1 MPKAAVKP
9 DAPVTVLSGMGP
21 QKAKALE
28 RLGITTLEDLLYHFP
43 FRYNWRQV
51 VPLREARHNETVTF
65 SGQIAGQPLSRWYG
79 RKQARHTVS
88 CIVDGV
94 PIQLVW
100 FNRNHWVDK
109 LRPGVEVQ
117 VSGKWD
123 ARRLQL
129 TCEEVI
135 FAQQQNS
142 VADTPL
148 QPVYATA
155 APLTSK
161 MLQKAV
167 RETLEMT
174 HGQIEEFIPEEIRQK
189 YRLLSREEALWAIHF
204 PSDKEALRQ
213 ARRRLAYEEVLM
225 YQLGLQLRR
234 KQLGE
239 QYRRPPRNVPAES
252 LEQFIRRLPFALT
265 EDQQKAVN
273 DILDDLKRPQPMN
286 RLLLGDVGSG
296 KTVVAAIAMFA
307 MVKAG
312 YQCAMMAPTEI
323 LAEQHG
329 KTLQRLYRDE
339 PVSVAVLTGST
350 PARRR
355 QEILAQL
362 QLGLLDILVGTHA
375 LIQED
380 IYFPRLGMVVT
391 DEQHRFGVKQRESL
405 RIKGDFPDALFMTAT
420 PIPRTLAITMY
431 GDMDLSVIRQMPS
444 GRRPV
449 RTQWVRPRQFPQ
461 VVAWIQRQVDEGYQA
476 YVICPLIEESAKM
489 DVQNAV
495 DLHARLSQQL
505 KARVGLLHG
514 RMASR
519 EKEQVMEAFYR
530 GEIDVLVST
539 SVVEV
544 GVDVPRATVMV
555 IYDAER
561 FGLAQLH
568 QLRGRVGRGEA
579 QAYCFLVADPKSPIG
594 KERMRTVV
602 EMQDGFAIA
611 EQDLRLRG
619 PGDVLG
625 LRQSGE
631 IDFRLVDLAHD
642 HNMVECARQ
651 DARWLVEERAD
662 LWCDPSTPLY
672 RRLLRL
678 GYGEVAPFD

>member
-1 MPKAAVKP
+1 MGRAAWTL
-9 DAPVTVLSGMGP
+9 DSPVTVIKGMGV
-21 QKAKALE
+21 QKAKACE
-28 RLGITTLEDLLYHFP
+28 RLGIRTLEDLLYHFP

-51 VPLREARHNETVTF
+51 LPLHEARHGETVTF
-65 SGQIAGQPLSRWYG
+65 RGQVSGQPLSRWYG
-79 RKQARHTVS
+79 RKRARHTVS

-100 FNRNHWVDK
+100 FNQNHWVDK
-109 LRPGVEVQ
+109 LRPGVVVQ

-123 ARRLQL
+123 AHRLQL
-129 TCEEVI
+129 TCEEM
-135 FAQQQNS
+135 ALEQQLRDVQEM
-142 VADTPL
+142 PL
-148 QPVYATA
+148 QPVYATVS
-155 APLTSK
+155 PLTSK
-161 MLQKAV
+161 VLQKAIW
-167 RETLEMT
+167 EALEMLK
-174 HGQIEEFIPEEIRQK
+174 GAIDEFIPADILQK
-189 YRLLSREEALWAIHF
+189 YRLLPREEAIRNIHF
-204 PSDKEALRQ
+204 PPDKEALRQ
-213 ARRRLAYEEVLM
+213 ARRRLAYEEVLV
-225 YQLGLQLRR
+225 YQFGLQLRR
-234 KQLGE
+234 KQLHE
-239 QYRRPPRNVPAES
+239 TYQRPPRSVPRAS
-252 LEQFIRRLPFALT
+252 VEQFMERLPFQLT
-265 EDQQKAVN
+265 DDQRKAVA
-273 DILDDLKRPQPMN
+273 DILADLERPQPMN

-296 KTVVAAIAMFA
+296 KTVVAAIAMLA

-312 YQCAMMAPTEI
+312 YQCALMVPTEI

-329 KTLQRLYRDE
+329 QTLQHLYRDE
-339 PVSVAVLTGST
+339 PISVAVLTGST

-355 QEILAQL
+355 QELLAQL
-362 QLGLLDILVGTHA
+362 RMGLLDVLVGTHT
-375 LIQED
+375 LIQEN
-380 IYFPRLGMVVT
+380 IQFFRLGLVVT

-405 RIKGDFPDALFMTAT
+405 RTKGEYPDALFMTAT

-444 GRRPV
+444 GRKPV
-449 RTQWVRPRQFPQ
+449 RTIWIRPRQFPQ
-461 VVAWIQRQVDEGYQA
+461 VVAWIQRQVDAGYQA

-519 EKEQVMEAFYR
+519 EKEHVMEAFHR

-568 QLRGRVGRGEA
+568 QLRGRVGRGDA
-579 QAYCFLVADPKSPIG
+579 QSYCFLVADPKTPIG
-594 KERMRTVV
+594 RERMKTVV
-602 EMQDGFAIA
+602 EMHDGFAIA

-625 LRQSGE
+625 FRQSGE

-642 HNMVECARQ
+642 HRMVECARQ
-651 DARWLVEERAD
+651 DARQIVEHPDFAGAEHN
-662 LWCDPSTPLY
+662 PLY
-672 RRLLRL
+672 RQLVRR

>member
-1 MPKAAVKP
+1 MGRAEWTL
-9 DAPVTVLSGMGP
+9 DSPVTVLKGMGA
-21 QKAKALE
+21 QRAKALA
-28 RLGITTLEDLLYHFP
+28 RLGIHTLEDLLYHFP

-51 VPLREARHNETVTF
+51 VPIHEARHGETVTLE
-65 SGQIAGQPLSRWYG
+65 GQVTGRPLTRWYG
-79 RKQARHTVS
+79 RKRARHVVS

-100 FNRNHWVDK
+100 FNQNHLVEK
-109 LRPGVEVQ
+109 LRVSTLVQ

-123 ARRLQL
+123 AHRLQL
-129 TCEEVI
+129 TCEEVVLLDQKP
-135 FAQQQNS
+135 AGL
-142 VADTPL
+142 DTPL
-148 QPVYATA
+148 QPVYATV

-161 MLQKAV
+161 MLQKAI
-167 RETLEMT
+167 REALDRLKGT
-174 HGQIEEFIPEEIRQK
+174 IEEFIPPDILRK
-189 YRLLSREEALWAIHF
+189 YRLRSREAALWDIHF
-204 PSDKEALRQ
+204 PADREALRQ
-213 ARRRLAYEEVLM
+213 ARRRLAYEEVFM

-234 KQLGE
+234 KQLHE
-239 QYRRPPRNVPAES
+239 SYHRPPRSVPLEDV
-252 LEQFIRRLPFALT
+252 EQFIEQLPFTLT
-265 EDQQKAVN
+265 DDQRKAVD
-273 DILDDLKRPQPMN
+273 DILADLTRPQPMN

-296 KTVVAAIAMFA
+296 KTVVAAIAMLA

-312 YQCAMMAPTEI
+312 YQCALMAPTEI

-329 KTLQRLYRDE
+329 KTLQRLYE
-339 PVSVAVLTGST
+339 NEAISVDVLTGST

-355 QEILAQL
+355 QEIMGQL
-362 QLGLLDILVGTHA
+362 QMGLLDVLVGTHT

-380 IYFPRLGMVVT
+380 IQFARLGMVVT

-405 RIKGDFPDALFMTAT
+405 RTKGVYPDALFMTAT

-449 RTQWVRPRQFPQ
+449 KTVWVRPKQFPQ
-461 VVAWIQRQVDEGYQA
+461 VVDWIQRQVDAGYQA

-495 DLHARLSQQL
+495 DLHARLTQQL
-505 KARVGLLHG
+505 NARVGLLHG

-530 GEIDVLVST
+530 GDVDVLVST

-568 QLRGRVGRGEA
+568 QLRGRVGRGQA
-579 QAYCFLVADPKSPIG
+579 QAYCFLVADPKTPIG
-594 KERMRTVV
+594 RERMKTVV
-602 EMQDGFAIA
+602 QMQDGFAIA

-619 PGDVLG
+619 PGDILG
-625 LRQSGE
+625 FRQSGE
-631 IDFRLVDLAHD
+631 IDFRLVDLVHD
-642 HNMVECARQ
+642 QKMVECARL
-651 DARWLVEERAD
+651 DARQLVEERSSWFRDDQA
-662 LWCDPSTPLY
+662 PLY
-672 RRLLRL
+672 RQLVRC
-678 GYGEVAPFD
+678 GYEEVAPFD

>member
-1 MPKAAVKP
+1 MPRAAWTL
-9 DAPVTVLSGMGP
+9 DTPVTALKGMGP

-51 VPLREARHNETVTF
+51 VPLHEARHGETVTF
-65 SGQIAGQPLSRWYG
+65 WGQISGTTLSRWYG
-79 RKQARHTVS
+79 RKQVRHIVS
-88 CIVDGV
+88 CMVDGV

-100 FNRNHWVDK
+100 FNRNYWAEK
-109 LRPGVEVQ
+109 LQPGTEVQ

-123 ARRLQL
+123 AHRLQL
-129 TCEEVI
+129 TCEDIV
-135 FAQQQNS
+135 FSKQRQAMP
-142 VADTPL
+142 DTPL
-148 QPVYATA
+148 QPVYATV
-155 APLTSK
+155 APLTNK
-161 MLQKAV
+161 VLQKAV
-167 RETLEMT
+167 RETLEMLK
-174 HGQIEEFIPEEIRQK
+174 GQIEEFIPMEILSK

-204 PSDKEALRQ
+204 PPDKEAHRQ
-213 ARRRLAYEEVLM
+213 ARRRLAYEEVFM
-225 YQLGLQLRR
+225 YQIGLQLRR

-239 QYRRPPRNVPAES
+239 QYKRPPRNVPLSEV
-252 LEQFIRRLPFALT
+252 EQFIQRLPFVLT
-265 EDQQKAVN
+265 GDQQQAVSE
-273 DILDDLKRPQPMN
+273 ILQDFTRPQPMN

-312 YQCAMMAPTEI
+312 YQCALMAPTEI

-329 KTLQRLYRDE
+329 KTLQKLFRHV
-339 PVSVAVLTGST
+339 PISIAVLTGST
-350 PARRR
+350 PSRLR

-362 QLGLLDILVGTHA
+362 QLGLLDILVGTHT
-375 LIQED
+375 LIQEE
-380 IYFPRLGMVVT
+380 IHFSRLGLVVT

-405 RIKGDFPDALFMTAT
+405 RAKGTYPDALFMTAT

-449 RTQWVRPRQFPQ
+449 RTHWLRPKQFPQ
-461 VVAWIQRQVDEGYQA
+461 VVAWIQRQVDEGFQA
-476 YVICPLIEESAKM
+476 YVICPLIEESAKI

-495 DLHARLSQQL
+495 DLHDRLSQQL

-519 EKEQVMEAFYR
+519 EKDHVMEAFYR

-579 QAYCFLVADPKSPIG
+579 QAYCFLVADPKTPIG
-594 KERMRTVV
+594 KERMKTVV
-602 EMQDGFAIA
+602 DLHDGFAIA

-631 IDFRLVDLAHD
+631 IDFRLVDLVHD
-642 HNMVECARQ
+642 QKMVECARE
-651 DARWLVEERAD
+651 DARWFVEERAALIND
-662 LWCDPSTPLY
+662 GATPLY
-672 RRLLRL
+672 RRLIRL
-678 GYGEVAPFD
+678 GYGDVAPFD